1 MAVLGLH
8 RCAWAFLVVASG
20 ATPWLSCAGLLLP
33 WLLLLRSAGSRM
45 QGFQCLWRVGSIVA
59 AQGPQSLGSLD
70 VAHRL
75 SLWGMRDLPRLGI
88 EPVSFA
94 LQGGALT
101 TEPPG
106 KAHNVLLTGNRGWA
120 GCFQNLLEEKIRR
133 KST

>member
-1 MAVLGLH
+1 M
-8 RCAWAFLVVASG
+8 ASG

>member
-1 MAVLGLH
+1 
-8 RCAWAFLVVASG
+8 
-20 ATPWLSCAGLLLP
+20 
-33 WLLLLRSAGSRM
+33 M